1 MKKALNILS
10 LLGMITF
17 CTKYYFLDKISLELA
32 GGVMIFVVILAA
44 MDSVVASLMKLLFTI
59 LGFGLF
65 LADYFYD
72 TNSFIEILQPI
83 FVMIMALGGIYL
95 TISFFFGSNKDTQ
108 KYEYNK
114 KTGEFKK
121 ID

>member
-1 MKKALNILS
+1 MRKLLNILS
-10 LLGMITF
+10 LIGTISF

-32 GGVMIFVVILAA
+32 GGVMIFVVCLAA
-44 MDSVVASLMKLLFTI
+44 MDSIIASLMKLLFSI

-72 TNSFIEILQPI
+72 MQSFIELFEPI
-83 FVMIMALGGIYL
+83 FIMIMALGGIYL
-95 TISFFFGSNKDTQ
+95 TISFFFSSNKDTQ

-114 KTGEFKK
+114 KTGDFKK